1 MDSIHDIRNALA
13 LSSSR
18 NEKERIL
25 KENADNE
32 LLKKVF
38 KYALDPFKQFY
49 IRKIP
54 CYGESTQSRLTLE
67 EAIET
72 LDKLSSRQVTGNAA
86 IEHLQTILER
96 LQLED
101 RMIIEYIIQK
111 DLRCGVSTAT
121 VNKVFGA
128 NFIPEWPV
136 MKCEKFDK
144 RFVEKFDWDNGVYA
158 ELKEDGVR
166 INIHVSREGK
176 VTFYGARSGKPVE
189 TLGVMDEECVIF
201 TEPLF
206 SGKYNTGLP
215 SEYHN
220 AAGYYLDGELLAV
233 DEYGKPLLRKDIGGI
248 CNKAIKGT
256 IKKPEAVRLRV
267 SIWDIIPEE
276 HFHKGKLNVAL
287 KERRSILSGLDSFAY
302 VCVARLQTFGSL
314 KGKFLNLTH
323 TETVYSRQEADSSFK
338 QTLERGLEGIIL
350 KNPNAPWEDKR
361 SQHFVKMKAEKYCEL
376 EVVDVVPGSGK
387 YFGLIG
393 ALLCRTSDGKM
404 TVNVGS
410 GFSDPDRAW
419 GTFKV
424 GDIISVK
431 YNEVIK
437 DRDGSVSLFLPIY
450 LGKRIDKSVANTFE
464 ELE

>member
-13 LSSSR
+13 LRTSR

-54 CYGESTQSRLTLE
+54 CYGESTLSRLTLE
-67 EAIET
+67 EAIAG

-86 IEHLQTILER
+86 IEHLQGILER

-101 RMIIEYIIQK
+101 RVIIEYIIQK

-144 RFVEKFDWDNGVYA
+144 RFVDKFDWENGVYA

-189 TLGVMDEECVIF
+189 TLGVMDEDCC
-201 TEPLF
+201 LF
-206 SGKYNTGLP
+206 VKKLQYSGPRNFIG
-215 SEYHN
+215 S
-220 AAGYYLDGELLAV
+220 GGVFLDGELLAV
-233 DEYGKPLLRKDIGGI
+233 DSDGKMLARKDIGGI
-248 CNKAIKGT
+248 CNKAIRGT
-256 IKKPEAVRLRV
+256 IKRNEAERLRV

-276 HFHKGKLNVAL
+276 NFHSGYLGVPL
-287 KERRSILSGLDSFAY
+287 KERRSVLRSLYEIYYMDRSDDESSYLS
-302 VCVARLQTFGSL
+302 
-314 KGKFLNLTH
+314 LTH
-323 TETVYSRQEADSSFK
+323 SEVVYSLQEADNSFK

-393 ALLCRTSDGKM
+393 ALLCRTSDRKM

-410 GFSDPDRAW
+410 GFSDLDRAW

-437 DRDGSVSLFLPIY
+437 DRDGSVSLFLPIFS
-450 LGKRIDKSVANTFE
+450 GKRIDKSVANSFE

>member
-1 MDSIHDIRNALA
+1 MYEIYNIRNALA

-25 KENADNE
+25 KENAGNE
-32 LLKKVF
+32 LLKTVF

-49 IRKIP
+49 IKKIP
-54 CYGESTQSRLTLE
+54 SYGESTQSRLSLE
-67 EAIET
+67 EAIVG

-86 IEHLQTILER
+86 IEHLQNILER
-96 LQLED
+96 LHLED
-101 RMIIEYIIQK
+101 RLIIEYIIQK
-111 DLRCGVSTAT
+111 DLKCGVSTAT

-144 RFVEKFDWDNGVYA
+144 RFVDKFDWKNGVYA

-166 INIHVSREGK
+166 VNIHVTKEGK
-176 VTFYGARSGKPVE
+176 VSVYGARSGKPVE
-189 TLGVMDEECVIF
+189 TLGVMDGECKAF
-201 TEPLF
+201 LEPIF
-206 SGKYNTGLP
+206 SGKFDSGLP
-215 SEYHN
+215 FEYQN
-220 AAGYYLDGELLAV
+220 SNGYFLDGELLAV
-233 DEYGKPLLRKDIGGI
+233 DEDGKQLPRKDIGGI

-256 IKKPEAVRLRV
+256 IKKAEALRLRV

-276 HFHKGKLNVAL
+276 HFHKAKLQVKL
-287 KERRSILSGLDSFAY
+287 KDRRSLLGELHSSHT
-302 VCVARLQTFGSL
+302 ARLQPLVGVEDCFLSL
-314 KGKFLNLTH
+314 TYAA
-323 TETVYSRQEADSSFK
+323 TVYSLSEADEEFK
-338 QTLERGLEGIIL
+338 ATLERGLEGIIL

-361 SQHFVKMKAEKYCEL
+361 SQHFVKMKAEKFCEL
-376 EVVDVVPGSGK
+376 EVVDVVSGSGK
-387 YFGLIG
+387 YIGLIG
-393 ALLCRTSDGKM
+393 ALLCKTSDGTL

-410 GFSDPDRAW
+410 GFSDAERSW
-419 GTFKV
+419 GNFKV